1 MCREGSN
8 PVKSPTPMIMD
19 SSDISY
25 YFCRDGICHVWVVKD
40 GETRE
45 FDFVNKVYL
54 EDILKILK
62 EWV

>member
-1 MCREGSN
+1 
-8 PVKSPTPMIMD
+8 MIMD